1 MRLLLTL
8 CVAATLPASA
18 QQDPPKF
25 RTDAQGLYTPDEVRK
40 LAGKEK
46 QSVLQWFQLTD
57 GEFPPPGSAHAISG
71 ELIRV
76 DHLERRFHLRVDRD
90 DSQSASNIDLPIDV
104 GMLPYGAI
112 WYHGAP
118 AALQDIPLGT
128 HLRGLFYF
136 RPTGDKTPL
145 PANLNNHGRQSS
157 EIDFSRCFRLED
169 DFSFH
174 KRNAETWKIEAVD
187 LEKKKLTV
195 RLHRKDEA
203 VGEPKV
209 FDLQQ
214 STLIH
219 KGKSFVEAD
228 ALQPGQ
234 RVLFNLTWATL
245 FGPGRLLNVWVDEES
260 RTLASTQQTRRH
272 HDHMRERGLP
282 GWVEAVDDK
291 TEVVTVTFFDTFDH
305 ALFEDLKLIHED
317 PIGWPLAREPKD
329 PKAPKGT
336 MAVTRDSLLMWDPL
350 NDRHGGNILSVVKFP
365 PKPGEA
371 GVRIQIQCD
380 ILLEGFRPKRIVRFF
395 PAAWRAKF
403 PPLEESYR
411 SY

>member
-128 HLRGLFYF
+128 HLRGLFTSDQPGTKPRC
-136 RPTGDKTPL
+136 RPT
-145 PANLNNHGRQSS
+145 
-157 EIDFSRCFRLED
+157 
-169 DFSFH
+169 
-174 KRNAETWKIEAVD
+174 
-187 LEKKKLTV
+187 
-195 RLHRKDEA
+195 
-203 VGEPKV
+203 
-209 FDLQQ
+209 
-214 STLIH
+214 
-219 KGKSFVEAD
+219 
-228 ALQPGQ
+228 
-234 RVLFNLTWATL
+234 
-245 FGPGRLLNVWVDEES
+245 
-260 RTLASTQQTRRH
+260 
-272 HDHMRERGLP
+272 
-282 GWVEAVDDK
+282 
-291 TEVVTVTFFDTFDH
+291 
-305 ALFEDLKLIHED
+305 
-317 PIGWPLAREPKD
+317 
-329 PKAPKGT
+329 
-336 MAVTRDSLLMWDPL
+336 
-350 NDRHGGNILSVVKFP
+350 
-365 PKPGEA
+365 
-371 GVRIQIQCD
+371 
-380 ILLEGFRPKRIVRFF
+380 
-395 PAAWRAKF
+395 
-403 PPLEESYR
+403 
-411 SY
+411 